1 MVRVRLHRLAL
12 LVYRRLPTPM
22 RRMAVRRVAP
32 SFTVGSMCVIERAD
46 GRVLLIRHL
55 YRRRWGVPGGLLQRH
70 ESAADAARREV
81 FEEVGLEIA
90 LIGEPTVNVDARPR
104 RVDVVFRARPVNDS
118 DADDARPCSVE
129 VVEARWFD
137 PTDLPELQFETAQAI
152 QALARA
158 SYSPPARPL
167 PA

>member
-1 MVRVRLHRLAL
+1 MKIQIHRLAL

-32 SFTVGSMCVIERAD
+32 SFTVGSMCMIERAD

-55 YRRRWGVPGGLLQRH
+55 YRQRWGVPGGLLQRN
-70 ESAADAARREV
+70 ETASDAARREV
-81 FEEVGLEIA
+81 CEEVGLDIE
-90 LIGEPTVNVDARPR
+90 LVGEPMVNVDAGPR
-104 RVDVVFRARPVNDS
+104 RVDIVFRARPVD
-118 DADDARPCSVE
+118 DQTADDARPSSVE
-129 VVEARWFD
+129 IVEARWFD

-158 SYSPPARPL
+158 SYAPPARPL

>member
-1 MVRVRLHRLAL
+1 VKVRFHRIAL
-12 LVYRRLPTPM
+12 LVFRRLPTPM
-22 RRMAVRRVAP
+22 RRMAVRRLAP
-32 SFTVGSMCVIERAD
+32 SFTVGAMCVIERAD

-55 YRRRWGVPGGLLQRH
+55 YRKRWGVPGGLLQRN
-70 ESAADAARREV
+70 ENATDAARREV
-81 FEEVGLEIA
+81 LEEVGLDIE
-90 LIGEPTVNVDARPR
+90 LIGEPTVNVDAAPR
-104 RVDVVFRARPVNDS
+104 RVDVVFRARPVDDG

-129 VVEARWFD
+129 VVDVRWFD
-137 PTDLPELQFETAQAI
+137 PIELPELQFETAQAI

>member
-1 MVRVRLHRLAL
+1 MRVWFHRLAL
-12 LVYRRLPTPM
+12 LVYRRLPTTM

-32 SFTVGSMCVIERAD
+32 SFTVGAMCVIERND

-55 YRRRWGVPGGLLQRH
+55 YRKRWGIPGGLLQRG
-70 ESAADAARREV
+70 ETAADAARREV
-81 FEEVGLEIA
+81 LEEVGLDVD
-90 LIGEPTVNVDARPR
+90 LIGEPMVNVDARPR
-104 RVDVVFRARPVNDS
+104 RVDIVFRARPVD
-118 DADDARPCSVE
+118 DATADDALPCSVE
-129 VVEARWFD
+129 VIEVRWFD

-158 SYSPPARPL
+158 SYAPPARPL